1 MRPFWGA
8 FFDSGRGKR
17 EFLKTLIFADSI
29 ALFDVF
35 LSEGVENHLKNG
47 PETTSSEN
55 LVPRASWKPFGGHFG
70 SQNRSGRGS
79 ENELDFESIFKRP
92 PGGTASS
99 GAGSPRLQPDRR
111 GGVGEGYPY

>member
-1 MRPFWGA
+1 MFERFWGALGGPFGAQKSAKNGSKITLKTNCAFDPHFYRSGGLFGAMLRPFWGA

-35 LSEGVENHLKNG
+35 LSEGVENHLKNA

-55 LVPRASWKPFGGHFG
+55 LVPRASWKA
-70 SQNRSGRGS
+70 
-79 ENELDFESIFKRP
+79 
-92 PGGTASS
+92 PGA
-99 GAGSPRLQPDRR
+99 DC
-111 GGVGEGYPY
+111 